1 MSYDYQLVV
10 IGSGSG
16 GKDAAIL
23 GARAGLRVLLVEKD
37 SLGGTCFHRGVYA
50 MRALHACAMNLKA
63 AGESQRSGLSVGA
76 LENDWAD
83 WVKTQRRVGARLTED
98 LIRVLENLGV
108 EIRLGKGKLLN
119 PNQIEISDPYGSI
132 ERVSAENII
141 LATGSRPSF
150 ASESG
155 PKILNSDQM
164 LKNAAVPNHL
174 LIIGGGFIGCEFA
187 SIHRALGAGVTLVEG
202 QKRLLPGWDEVAGEH
217 LWEVLACAGVNIILN
232 HKVELPGKSFPAD
245 RPAFDL
251 GSGMIISPDLTL
263 VSVGRKPNVD
273 ELGLESIGMSRA
285 SFISVNDEMRVG
297 FQNLFAIGDVNGL
310 ALLDSVAFAKA
321 RVAIQTILGKPA
333 RFDLRSVPR
342 CVHTDPPVAAAGWT
356 EQEARAAGYEVEVIS
371 ETLRLVSD
379 DDRSIVNPETTKMKL
394 VVQPD
399 KRKILGCLAIGLNAA
414 EIVNLVA
421 TAIRTGLTATDLA
434 DLSLVHP
441 SASEALV
448 RSLQSRWDFF
458 RS

>member
-23 GARAGLRVLLVEKD
+23 SARAGLRVLLVEKE

-63 AGESQRSGLSVGA
+63 AGESPRSGLSVGPP
-76 LENDWAD
+76 ENDWAD
-83 WVKTQRRVGARLTED
+83 WVNTQRRVGARLTED
-98 LIRVLENLGV
+98 LMRMLESLGV
-108 EIRLGKGKLLN
+108 KIRFGKGKLLSLKEV
-119 PNQIEISDPYGSI
+119 EISDPYGST

-150 ASESG
+150 ASENG

-187 SIHRALGAGVTLVEG
+187 SIYRALGAGVTLVEE
-202 QKRLLPGWDEVAGEH
+202 QKRLLPSWDEVAGDH
-217 LWEVLACAGVNIILN
+217 LWEVLASAGVNIILN
-232 HKVELPGKSFPAD
+232 HKIELPGKGFPAD

-263 VSVGRKPNVD
+263 VSVGRKANVD

-285 SFISVNDEMRVG
+285 SFLAVNDKMRVG

-310 ALLDSVAFAKA
+310 ALLDSVAFAQA

-356 EQEARAAGYEVEVIS
+356 EQEARTAGYEVEVIS
-371 ETLRLVSD
+371 ESLRLVSD
-379 DDRSIVNPETTKMKL
+379 DDRSVVNPEPTKMKL
-394 VVQPD
+394 VVQPET
-399 KRKILGCLAIGLNAA
+399 RRILGCLAIGLNAA

-421 TAIRTGLTATDLA
+421 TAIKTGLTATDLA

-458 RS
+458 HS